1 MKDLSEK
8 HLSTP
13 LQILIW
19 FCIFCSPLL
28 FKNYNESIN
37 WHRYFLGSIV
47 PLMACTIFYINYLW
61 LIPQYLIKGNKKAFI
76 LINASIILLLTITE
90 HLMITILFHPEPQ
103 YLPQNKKGH
112 LPGPPPL
119 PAWFFF
125 IRNFFILG
133 CTVLISM
140 AVKMSISWQRS
151 EEARKKAEMERS
163 AAELKNLRNQIN
175 PHFLLNT
182 LNNIYALIE
191 FDTTRAQQAVQEL
204 GGLLRYVLYDNQQRM
219 VSLRKEMNFLKTYIE
234 LMRIRLQQNVRIET
248 YINIPQ
254 HTDPQVAPLIFISL
268 VENAFKHGVSPSRPS
283 FIILSLQVD
292 DDGCIHFKVS
302 NSNFPKNRNDK
313 AGSGIGLQQVKRR
326 LELDYPNRY
335 QWDHEI
341 DEKNNTYTSTIHL
354 FSLLNEKS

>member
-1 MKDLSEK
+1 MKEISSK

-28 FKNYNESIN
+28 FKNYNETVN
-37 WHRYFLGSIV
+37 WHRYFVGSIV
-47 PLMACTIFYINYLW
+47 PLMACIVFYVNYLW
-61 LIPQYLIKGNKKAFI
+61 LIPQYLIKGDKKTFFLTNVSLI
-76 LINASIILLLTITE
+76 LAMSLLQ
-90 HLMITILFHPEPQ
+90 HFFMAVLFRDPHPHPR
-103 YLPQNKKGH
+103 PHKG
-112 LPGPPPL
+112 PMPPL
-119 PAWFFF
+119 PTWVF
-125 IRNFFILG
+125 IVRNFFVLC
-133 CTVLISM
+133 CTALISM

-151 EEARKKAEMERS
+151 EEARKKAEMERA

-219 VSLRKEMNFLKTYIE
+219 VSLRKEMDFLKTYIE

-248 YINIPQ
+248 HIDIPPQ
-254 HTDPQVAPLIFISL
+254 TDPQVAPLIFISL
-268 VENAFKHGVSPSRPS
+268 VENAFKHGVSPSKPS
-283 FIILSLQVD
+283 FIILSLKVD
-292 DDGCIHFKVS
+292 DDGSIHFTVS
-302 NSNFPKNRNDK
+302 NSNFPKSRNDK

-326 LELDYPNRY
+326 LELDYPGRY
-335 QWDHEI
+335 QWDRSI
-341 DEKNNTYTSTIHL
+341 DEESNTYTSAIHL
-354 FSLLNEKS
+354 FPHKIKRN

>member
-1 MKDLSEK
+1 MKDLTQK

-37 WHRYFLGSIV
+37 WHRYFVGSIV
-47 PLMACTIFYINYLW
+47 PLIACAIFYINYLW
-61 LIPQYLIKGNKKAFI
+61 LIPQYLIKGNKKTFI
-76 LINASIILLLTITE
+76 LTNISIILIMAVMQHFMMTVLFRPDPRHYPHNI
-90 HLMITILFHPEPQ
+90 LMPR
-103 YLPQNKKGH
+103 
-112 LPGPPPL
+112 PPL
-119 PAWFFF
+119 PTWVFV
-125 IRNFFILG
+125 IRNIFILC

-140 AVKMSISWQRS
+140 TVKMSLSWQQS

-182 LNNIYALIE
+182 LNNIYALIA

-219 VSLRKEMNFLKTYIE
+219 VSLRKEMEFLKTYIE

-248 YINIPQ
+248 HINIPQ

-283 FIILSLQVD
+283 FILLSLQVD
-292 DDGCIHFKVS
+292 DNGSIHFKVC
-302 NSNFPKNRNDK
+302 NSNFPKNQNDK

-326 LELDYPNRY
+326 LELDYPGRY
-335 QWDHEI
+335 QWDREI

-354 FSLLNEKS
+354 YPNKKTES

>member
-1 MKDLSEK
+1 MTDLSRK

-28 FKNYNESIN
+28 FKNYNETVN
-37 WHRYFLGSIV
+37 WHRYFVGSIV
-47 PLMACTIFYINYLW
+47 PLTACIIFYVNYLW
-61 LIPQYLIKGNKKAFI
+61 LIPRYLLKGDKRTFI
-76 LINASIILLLTITE
+76 LTNISIILILALLQHFMMTIVFRPRTK
-90 HLMITILFHPEPQ
+90 HFPRPPKDHM
-103 YLPQNKKGH
+103 
-112 LPGPPPL
+112 PPL
-119 PAWFFF
+119 PSWVFV
-125 IRNFFILG
+125 IRNIFILC

-151 EEARKKAEMERS
+151 EEARKKAEMERA

-204 GGLLRYVLYDNQQRM
+204 GGLLRYVLYDNQLRM

-248 YINIPQ
+248 HIDIPQ
-254 HTDPQVAPLIFISL
+254 QIDPQVAPLIFISL
-268 VENAFKHGVSPSRPS
+268 VENAFKHGVSPSKPS
-283 FIILSLQVD
+283 FIVLSLKVD
-292 DDGCIHFKVS
+292 DDGSIHFTVC

-326 LELDYPNRY
+326 LELDYPGRY
-335 QWDHEI
+335 QWDRSI
-341 DEKNNTYTSTIHL
+341 DEESNTYTSAIHL
-354 FSLLNEKS
+354 FPHKIKRN